1 MTMIT
6 QNLAHPNSMPLVA
19 AITELTVA
27 QDDLSRLSDLLSDAF
42 DELLTSFSKAQSIAR
57 KAGDVVEMDEY
68 ANRAITAMQCEGLAS
83 QLIGFTQKRISKA
96 RESLK
101 SHPQAPQMELP
112 NPVWASGFTSCTDLQ
127 GNAPAHSIAS
137 SSVS

>member
-1 MTMIT
+1 MTMT
-6 QNLAHPNSMPLVA
+6 QQNLTNQNALPLIA

-42 DELLTSFSKAQSIAR
+42 DELLTSFSKAQAIAR

-68 ANRAITAMQCEGLAS
+68 ANRAITAMQCEDLAS

-101 SHPQAPQMELP
+101 SHPQAPQMGP
-112 NPVWASGFTSCTDLQ
+112 PDPVWASGFTSCTDLQ
-127 GNAPAHSIAS
+127 GIAPAHSMAGS
-137 SSVS
+137 TMS